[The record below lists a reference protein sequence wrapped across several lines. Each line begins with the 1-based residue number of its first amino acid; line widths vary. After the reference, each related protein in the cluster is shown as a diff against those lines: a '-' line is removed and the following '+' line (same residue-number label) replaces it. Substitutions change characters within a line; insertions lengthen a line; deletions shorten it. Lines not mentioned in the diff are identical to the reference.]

1 MRIRVFYISLAIWYR
16 VLLYHYSLYL
26 YIHDKNQNYVYK
38 IVLFCAL
45 RLCSVL
51 CCTGVVLFCVC
62 CILLCSV
69 FCICIDIYVCKCI
82 IVHLCIL
89 YLCSVYCVLCMCACV
104 CIVCVYCVRIVYV
117 CVRYRLR
124 FQLNPIPPMLVTYAG
139 IW

>member
-16 VLLYHYSLYL
+16 YILCVQDCVVLCVEVVFCSLL
-26 YIHDKNQNYVYK
+26 HW
-38 IVLFCAL
+38 
-45 RLCSVL
+45 CSVL
-51 CCTGVVLFCVC
+51 C
-62 CILLCSV
+62 V
-69 FCICIDIYVCKCI
+69 FCILFCIDIYVCKCI